1 MSTPTRAETADCGV
15 IHRRLTR
22 ALERHDRDGARRIY
36 YTQVLPNPAFDRREA
51 ERLSYRAGAIDEGDE
66 HLASRRDL

>member
-1 MSTPTRAETADCGV
+1 MLSTPTAHEECAR

-22 ALERHDRDGARRIY
+22 ALQRQDRDAARHIY
-36 YTQVLPNPAFDRREA
+36 HTQVLPNPAFDRREA

-66 HLASRRDL
+66 HLATREDL

>member
-1 MSTPTRAETADCGV
+1 MTSRNRTTADCGE

-22 ALERHDRDGARRIY
+22 AVRRNDREAARRIY

-66 HLASRRDL
+66 AVAARRDL